1 MSAYSSFI
9 SMLGAAYVSVI
20 TLLCINAG
28 VPSSVYAPYLTPIA
42 VFTGIY
48 ALAVDLLVQMGR
60 TVFEIAAAVRAHRIR
75 KNGEVIGLLS
85 LKEESD
91 GETA

>member
-1 MSAYSSFI
+1 
-9 SMLGAAYVSVI
+9 MLGAAYVSVI

-28 VPSSVYAPYLTPIA
+28 VSSSVYAPYLTSMA

-48 ALAVDLLVQMGR
+48 ALAVDLLVQIGR
-60 TVFEIAAAVRAHRIR
+60 TVFEIAATVRVHRRR
-75 KNGEVIGLLS
+75 KNERIIELLS
-85 LKEESD
+85 LKEETD

>member
-9 SMLGAAYVSVI
+9 SMLGAACVSVI

-28 VPSSVYAPYLTPIA
+28 VPSSVYAPYLTSIA

-48 ALAVDLLVQMGR
+48 VLAVDLLVQMGR
-60 TVFEIAAAVRAHRIR
+60 TVFEIAAAVRVHRRR
-75 KNGEVIGLLS
+75 KNERIIELLS
-85 LKEESD
+85 LKEETD